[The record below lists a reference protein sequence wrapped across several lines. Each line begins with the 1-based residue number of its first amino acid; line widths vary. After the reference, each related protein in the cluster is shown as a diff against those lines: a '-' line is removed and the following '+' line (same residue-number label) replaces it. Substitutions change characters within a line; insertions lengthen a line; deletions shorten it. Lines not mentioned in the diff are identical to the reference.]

1 MKYKR
6 VGDIISARTELAVSF
21 HTQRL
26 VFLAARH
33 ELCAH

>member
-6 VGDIISARTELAVSF
+6 AGDIISARTELAARF

-33 ELCAH
+33 ELGAH